1 MVSNLIIKTNLK
13 SDKLLIN
20 QSSKKLNILIFL
32 IKNIKDF
39 IFCNKLNKYLKNI
52 TKNSIEKNA
61 FPYISTNVKKRH
73 LLL

>member
-1 MVSNLIIKTNLK
+1 MKILLTVIFIMISNLIIKTNLK

-39 IFCNKLNKYLKNI
+39 IFLY
-52 TKNSIEKNA
+52 
-61 FPYISTNVKKRH
+61 
-73 LLL
+73 

>member
-39 IFCNKLNKYLKNI
+39 IFLYFNI
-52 TKNSIEKNA
+52 YN
-61 FPYISTNVKKRH
+61 
-73 LLL
+73 

>member
-1 MVSNLIIKTNLK
+1 MKILLTVIIIMVSNLIIKTNLK

-39 IFCNKLNKYLKNI
+39 IFLY
-52 TKNSIEKNA
+52 
-61 FPYISTNVKKRH
+61 
-73 LLL
+73 

>member
-1 MVSNLIIKTNLK
+1 MKILPTLIFIMVSKLIIKTNLK

-39 IFCNKLNKYLKNI
+39 IFLY
-52 TKNSIEKNA
+52 
-61 FPYISTNVKKRH
+61 
-73 LLL
+73 

>member
-1 MVSNLIIKTNLK
+1 MKILLTVIIIMVSNVIIKTNLK

-39 IFCNKLNKYLKNI
+39 IFLY
-52 TKNSIEKNA
+52 
-61 FPYISTNVKKRH
+61 
-73 LLL
+73 

>member
-1 MVSNLIIKTNLK
+1 MASNLIIKTNLK

-39 IFCNKLNKYLKNI
+39 IFLY
-52 TKNSIEKNA
+52 
-61 FPYISTNVKKRH
+61 
-73 LLL
+73 

>member
-39 IFCNKLNKYLKNI
+39 IFLY
-52 TKNSIEKNA
+52 
-61 FPYISTNVKKRH
+61 
-73 LLL
+73 

>member
-1 MVSNLIIKTNLK
+1 MKILLTVIIIMISNLIIKTNLK

-39 IFCNKLNKYLKNI
+39 IFLY
-52 TKNSIEKNA
+52 
-61 FPYISTNVKKRH
+61 
-73 LLL
+73 